1 MQLTSASALAPVSVQ
16 VLSLMFTICKRTNK
30 SINNHNNYIVY
41 TLNMQDCQHIIV
53 TKIANVTMWHKF

>member
-41 TLNMQDCQHIIV
+41 TLNMQDCQHIIA
-53 TKIANVTMWHKF
+53 TK